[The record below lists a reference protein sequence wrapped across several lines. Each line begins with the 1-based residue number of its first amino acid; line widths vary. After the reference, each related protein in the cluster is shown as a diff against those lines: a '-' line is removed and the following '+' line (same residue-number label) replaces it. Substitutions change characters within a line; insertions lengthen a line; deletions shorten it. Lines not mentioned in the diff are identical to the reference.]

1 MAKLKV
7 FEIHTLRD
15 GAWKIDSIFD
25 DRERAVMKGERM
37 GRNARY
43 QEVLV
48 VEETFD
54 EETERVGTL
63 TIYRS
68 TKERQQTEA
77 QTDSE
82 EPPSAGVIEAER
94 RQRLASRR
102 TPPLPEVLEEL
113 RRRRLASTR
122 SPPKTSIVSQILGKS
137 ILFLTITGITLW
149 LIIILNTII

>member
-54 EETERVGTL
+54 EETERAGTL

-68 TKERQQTEA
+68 TKERQQTDT
-77 QTDSE
+77 TDTKEST
-82 EPPSAGVIEAER
+82 SAGVLEALR
-94 RQRLASRR
+94 RSRLSASR
-102 TPPLPEVLEEL
+102 TAPPPEVLEEL
-113 RRRRLASTR
+113 HRRRLSSTR
-122 SPPKTSIVSQILGKS
+122 TPPKKSMVAQFLGRTVLLVA
-137 ILFLTITGITLW
+137 IIGLALG
-149 LIIILNTII
+149 LIYILNSIF

>member
-1 MAKLKV
+1 MAKLTV
-7 FEIHTLRD
+7 FEIHTLRE

-25 DRERAVMKGERM
+25 DRERAVMKGERL

-54 EETERVGTL
+54 EETERAGTL

-82 EPPSAGVIEAER
+82 ESPTAGVIEAER
-94 RQRLASRR
+94 RQRLASSR
-102 TPPLPEVLEEL
+102 TPPKKSMVEQFLGRTVLL
-113 RRRRLASTR
+113 VAIIGLA
-122 SPPKTSIVSQILGKS
+122 LG
-137 ILFLTITGITLW
+137 
-149 LIIILNTII
+149 LIYILNSIF

>member
-1 MAKLKV
+1 MAKLTV
-7 FEIHTLRD
+7 FEIHTLRE

-54 EETERVGTL
+54 EETERAGTL

-68 TKERQQTEA
+68 TKERQQTDT
-77 QTDSE
+77 TDTKEST
-82 EPPSAGVIEAER
+82 SAGVLEALR
-94 RQRLASRR
+94 RSRLSASR
-102 TPPLPEVLEEL
+102 TPPPPEVLEEL

-137 ILFLTITGITLW
+137 ILFLTIAGITLW

>member
-37 GRNARY
+37 GQYARY

-94 RQRLASRR
+94 RQRLAS
-102 TPPLPEVLEEL
+102 
-113 RRRRLASTR
+113 TR

-137 ILFLTITGITLW
+137 ILFLTI
-149 LIIILNTII
+149 